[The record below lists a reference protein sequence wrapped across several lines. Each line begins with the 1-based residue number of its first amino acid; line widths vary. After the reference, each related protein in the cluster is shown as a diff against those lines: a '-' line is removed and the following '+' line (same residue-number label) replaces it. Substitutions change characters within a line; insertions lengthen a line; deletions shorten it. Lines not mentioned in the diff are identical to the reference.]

1 MASHSIH
8 KLVEHQGRRWAQATQ
23 PLGAPRY
30 RPCVVLSRLP
40 YSGAHDVGTRVATRL
55 DYGFFAREIVDE
67 IAKEEGVQRDLVAG
81 LDEHVENAIQRHVI
95 DGFRQRRFGESDY
108 VKAVTRVVSTLAH
121 RGAAVILGRG
131 AACIVSPEQ
140 ALRVLVVAPVEW
152 RRARL
157 AEVRKVSAEEAASRL
172 AVEDQERVEFHR
184 RSFHFQQDDP
194 TNYDLVVNTAT
205 LGLGP
210 AASIIVETLHR
221 RFHEA

>member
-1 MASHSIH
+1 MASHSIQH
-8 KLVEHQGRRWAQATQ
+8 LVELQGRRWEQSQ
-23 PLGAPRY
+23 PHGVKRFK
-30 RPCVVLSRLP
+30 PCVVLSRLP
-40 YSGAHDVGTRVATRL
+40 YSGAHDVGGRVATRL

-81 LDEHVENAIQRHVI
+81 LDEHVENAIERHVI
-95 DGFRQRRFGESDY
+95 DGFRHKKFSESDY
-108 VKAVTRVVSTLAH
+108 VRAVSRVVSTLSH

-131 AACIVSPEQ
+131 AACIVDPAQ

-157 AEVRKVSAEEAASRL
+157 AEIRKVSPEEAAKRL
-172 AVEDQERVEFHR
+172 ALEDQERAEFHR
-184 RSFHFQQDDP
+184 RSFQFQQDDP